1 MRISRLTTLT
11 YRTLS
16 HTCRLW
22 TVDFPSYLRQAVGSS
37 FQNMF
42 MKIQTLESVLSLCD
56 HLSVCVACACVS
68 AYAWKHARH
77 VSMLSPFAH
86 ARRLSAESSET
97 GIGLTLGRLYFQ
109 SNAKLN
115 AYVML
120 NATEYKRFVTHGLP
134 AATSS
139 LFRFPVTTQADFV
152 EVTKV
157 DIFVAKLK
165 THMKTLARL
174 L

>member
-1 MRISRLTTLT
+1 
-11 YRTLS
+11 
-16 HTCRLW
+16 
-22 TVDFPSYLRQAVGSS
+22 
-37 FQNMF
+37 MF

-86 ARRLSAESSET
+86 AKRLSAESSET

-134 AATSS
+134 AGH
-139 LFRFPVTTQADFV
+139 FRGETKDSHEDFG
-152 EVTKV
+152 ETPLERQQTIHQLPILIAHQKV
-157 DIFVAKLK
+157 LEASEIQQ
-165 THMKTLARL
+165 
-174 L
+174 